1 MATAVLH
8 EQLWQQK
15 VSQIFGSALKDGK
28 KLVISFKNFGRKDPD
43 LFLNAIRNLYWY
55 FPVQTVDD
63 SIEIVDLRDVDRYAF
78 KRMRKS
84 TIMEVYEPEKYAMDF
99 KSWCL
104 LMNETDDMTD
114 DEKIW
119 LKYENSNNST
129 N

>member
-28 KLVISFKNFGRKDPD
+28 KLVISFKDFGRKDPD
-43 LFLNAIRNLYWY
+43 LFLRAISSLYCY
-55 FPVQTVDD
+55 FPVQTVDE
-63 SIEIVDLRDVDRYAF
+63 SIEIVDLPKVDRYDF
-78 KRMRKS
+78 EDLRES
-84 TIMEVYEPEKYAMDF
+84 TILEVYEPERYARRF

-119 LKYENSNNST
+119 LKYENSNNSK